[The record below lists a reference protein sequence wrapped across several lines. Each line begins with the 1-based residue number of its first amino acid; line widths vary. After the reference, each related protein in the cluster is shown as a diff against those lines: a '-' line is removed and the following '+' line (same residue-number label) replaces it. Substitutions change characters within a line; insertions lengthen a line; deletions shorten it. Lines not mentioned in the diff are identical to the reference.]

1 MAVCS
6 MTGYASSDGVCHDV
20 AWLWELRA
28 VNGKGLDVRMR
39 IPSGFEGLEQKLRR
53 ECSAVLTRGNL
64 QFSLTAKEQGA
75 STELVVN
82 QSALDSVLK
91 ISEDLHQRSGIKK
104 PSVDG
109 LLNIRGV
116 LEERHVERS
125 KEQQEQLAEAVEIG
139 FSDALV
145 ALNTARQTEGAM
157 LANVLRGQISHID
170 ELVQKVIADPSRT
183 QSAIKDRLKQQV
195 QNLLD
200 ANSNFDEDRLHAEA
214 AILATKADLQEEID
228 RLLAH
233 IEAANTLLNE
243 GGPIGRRLDFLAQ
256 EFNREC
262 NTICS
267 KSNASNVTAIGLEL
281 KVLIDQFREQ
291 IQNVE

>member
-6 MTGYASSDGVCHDV
+6 MTGYASSDGVCSNV
-20 AWLWELRA
+20 AWMWELRA

-39 IPSGFEGLEQKLRR
+39 IPSGFEGLEQKMRSK
-53 ECSAVLTRGNL
+53 CADVLTRGNL
-64 QFSLTAKEQGA
+64 QISLTAKEQGA
-75 STELVVN
+75 ATELVVN
-82 QSALDSVLK
+82 KSALDSVIK
-91 ISEDLHQRSGIKK
+91 ISKDLEAKGFDK
-104 PSVDG
+104 PSTDG
-109 LLNIRGV
+109 ILGIRGV

-125 KEQQEQLAEAVEIG
+125 QDEQSALLTAIEQGFITALDGLIVARKAEGKALA
-139 FSDALV
+139 D
-145 ALNTARQTEGAM
+145 
-157 LANVLRGQISHID
+157 VLQSQVSQVSQ
-170 ELVQKVIADPSRT
+170 LVQKVIADPSRS
-183 QSAIKDRLKQQV
+183 QDAIKERLQNQV
-195 QNLLD
+195 QNLID
-200 ANSNFDEDRLHAEA
+200 SNSKFDEERLYVEA

-233 IEAANTLLNE
+233 IVSANSLIDG

-267 KSNASNVTAIGLEL
+267 KSNAANVTAIGLEL
-281 KVLIDQFREQ
+281 KVLVDQFREQ

>member
-6 MTGYASSDGVCHDV
+6 MTGYASSDGVCSNV
-20 AWLWELRA
+20 AWMWELRA

-39 IPSGFEGLEQKLRR
+39 IPSGFEGLEQKMRAK
-53 ECSAVLTRGNL
+53 CTDVLTRGNL
-64 QFSLTAKEQGA
+64 QISLTVKEQGA

-82 QSALDSVLK
+82 QSALDSVIK
-91 ISEDLHQRSGIKK
+91 ISKDLEEKGFDRPSTDGI
-104 PSVDG
+104 
-109 LLNIRGV
+109 LAIRGV

-125 KEQQEQLAEAVEIG
+125 EDEQSELLAAIEQG
-139 FSDALV
+139 FIV
-145 ALNTARQTEGAM
+145 ALNGLITARKSEGKA
-157 LANVLRGQISHID
+157 LADVLLGQVSQISQ
-170 ELVQKVIADPSRT
+170 LVQKVIADPSRS
-183 QSAIKDRLKQQV
+183 QEAIKERLQNQV
-195 QNLLD
+195 KNLID
-200 ANSNFDEDRLHAEA
+200 SNSNFDEERLYVEA

-233 IEAANTLLNE
+233 VVSANSLIEE

-267 KSNASNVTAIGLEL
+267 KSNAANVTAIGLEL
-281 KVLIDQFREQ
+281 KVLVDQFREQ

>member
-1 MAVCS
+1 
-6 MTGYASSDGVCHDV
+6 MTGYASSDGVCSNV
-20 AWLWELRA
+20 AWMWELRA

-39 IPSGFEGLEQKLRR
+39 IPSGFEGLEQKMRAK
-53 ECSAVLTRGNL
+53 CTDVLTRGNL
-64 QFSLTAKEQGA
+64 QISLTVKEQGA

-82 QSALDSVLK
+82 QSALDSVIK
-91 ISEDLHQRSGIKK
+91 ISKDLEEKGFDRPSTDGI
-104 PSVDG
+104 
-109 LLNIRGV
+109 LAIRGV

-125 KEQQEQLAEAVEIG
+125 EDEQSELLAVIEQG
-139 FSDALV
+139 FIE
-145 ALNTARQTEGAM
+145 ALNGLITARKAEGKA
-157 LANVLRGQISHID
+157 LADVLLGQVSQISQ
-170 ELVQKVIADPSRT
+170 LVQRVIADPSRS
-183 QSAIKDRLKQQV
+183 QEAIKERL
-195 QNLLD
+195 QNQIKNLID
-200 ANSNFDEDRLHAEA
+200 SNSNFDEERLYVEA

-233 IEAANTLLNE
+233 IVSANTLIDE

-267 KSNASNVTAIGLEL
+267 KSNAANVTAIGLEL
-281 KVLIDQFREQ
+281 KVLVDQFREQ

>member
-6 MTGYASSDGVCHDV
+6 MTGYASSDGVCSNV
-20 AWLWELRA
+20 AWMWELRA

-39 IPSGFEGLEQKLRR
+39 IPSGFEGLEQKMRAK
-53 ECSAVLTRGNL
+53 CTDVLTRGNL
-64 QFSLTAKEQGA
+64 QISLTVKEQGA

-82 QSALDSVLK
+82 QSALDSVIK
-91 ISEDLHQRSGIKK
+91 ISKDLEEKGFDRPSTDGI
-104 PSVDG
+104 
-109 LLNIRGV
+109 LAIRGV

-125 KEQQEQLAEAVEIG
+125 EDEQSELLAAIEQG
-139 FSDALV
+139 FIE
-145 ALNTARQTEGAM
+145 ALNGLITARKAEGKA
-157 LANVLRGQISHID
+157 LADVLLGQVSQISQ
-170 ELVQKVIADPSRT
+170 LVQRVIADPSRS
-183 QSAIKDRLKQQV
+183 QEAIKERLQNQV
-195 QNLLD
+195 KNLID
-200 ANSNFDEDRLHAEA
+200 SNSNFDEERLYVEA

-233 IEAANTLLNE
+233 IVSANSLIHE
-243 GGPIGRRLDFLAQ
+243 GDPIGRRLDFLAQ

-267 KSNASNVTAIGLEL
+267 KSNAANVTAIGLEL
-281 KVLIDQFREQ
+281 KVLVDQFREQ

>member
-6 MTGYASSDGVCHDV
+6 MTGYASSDGVCSNV
-20 AWLWELRA
+20 AWMWELRA

-39 IPSGFEGLEQKLRR
+39 IPSGFEGLEQKMRGKCA
-53 ECSAVLTRGNL
+53 EVLTRGNL
-64 QFSLTAKEQGA
+64 QISLTAKEQGA
-75 STELVVN
+75 ATELVVN

-91 ISEDLHQRSGIKK
+91 ISKDLEDQGFDK
-104 PSVDG
+104 PSTDG
-109 LLNIRGV
+109 ILSIRGV

-125 KEQQEQLAEAVEIG
+125 EAEQAELLAAIEQG
-139 FSDALV
+139 FET
-145 ALNTARQTEGAM
+145 ALNGLVTARKAEGKA
-157 LANVLRGQISHID
+157 LADVLLGQVSQISQ
-170 ELVQKVIADPSRT
+170 LVQKVIADPSRS
-183 QSAIKDRLKQQV
+183 QEAIKERLQNQV
-195 QNLLD
+195 KNLID
-200 ANSNFDEDRLHAEA
+200 SNSSFDEERLYVEA

-233 IEAANTLLNE
+233 IVSANSLIDE

-267 KSNASNVTAIGLEL
+267 KSNAANVTAIGLEL
-281 KVLIDQFREQ
+281 KVLVDQFREQ

>member
-6 MTGYASSDGVCHDV
+6 MTGYASSDGVCSNV
-20 AWLWELRA
+20 AWMWELRA

-39 IPSGFEGLEQKLRR
+39 IPSGFEGLEQKMRAK
-53 ECSAVLTRGNL
+53 CTDVLTRGNL
-64 QFSLTAKEQGA
+64 QISLTVKEQGA

-82 QSALDSVLK
+82 QSALDSVIK
-91 ISEDLHQRSGIKK
+91 ISKDLEEKGFDRPSTDGI
-104 PSVDG
+104 
-109 LLNIRGV
+109 LAIRGV

-125 KEQQEQLAEAVEIG
+125 EDEQSELLAAIEQG
-139 FSDALV
+139 FIV
-145 ALNTARQTEGAM
+145 ALNGLTTARKAEGKA
-157 LANVLRGQISHID
+157 LADVLLGQVSQISQ
-170 ELVQKVIADPSRT
+170 LVQRVIANPSRS
-183 QSAIKDRLKQQV
+183 QEAIKERLQNQV
-195 QNLLD
+195 KNLID
-200 ANSNFDEDRLHAEA
+200 SNSNFDEERLYVEA

-233 IEAANTLLNE
+233 IVSANSLIDE

-267 KSNASNVTAIGLEL
+267 KSNAANVTAIGLEL
-281 KVLIDQFREQ
+281 KVLVDQFREQ

>member
-1 MAVCS
+1 
-6 MTGYASSDGVCHDV
+6 MTGYASSDGVCSNV
-20 AWLWELRA
+20 AWMWELRA

-39 IPSGFEGLEQKLRR
+39 IPSGFEGLEQKMRAK
-53 ECSAVLTRGNL
+53 CTDVLTRGNL
-64 QFSLTAKEQGA
+64 QISLTVKEQGA

-82 QSALDSVLK
+82 QSALDSVIK
-91 ISEDLHQRSGIKK
+91 ISKDLEEKGFDRPSTDGI
-104 PSVDG
+104 
-109 LLNIRGV
+109 LAIRGV

-125 KEQQEQLAEAVEIG
+125 EDEQSELLAAIEQG
-139 FSDALV
+139 FIV
-145 ALNTARQTEGAM
+145 ALNGLITARKAEGKA
-157 LANVLRGQISHID
+157 LADVLLGQVSQISQ
-170 ELVQKVIADPSRT
+170 LVQRVIADPSRS
-183 QSAIKDRLKQQV
+183 QEAIKERLQNQV
-195 QNLLD
+195 KNLID
-200 ANSNFDEDRLHAEA
+200 SNSNFDEERLYVEA

-233 IEAANTLLNE
+233 IVSANSLIDE

-267 KSNASNVTAIGLEL
+267 KSNAANVTAIGLEL
-281 KVLIDQFREQ
+281 KVLVDQFREQ